1 MDLLDNR
8 SGQRQKRYQATWI
21 YGIYEV
27 EGRRI
32 KSTQGVS
39 DLDDGRYTI
48 YVDHK
53 RIIMAKGEVFR
64 VEYFI
69 EEVEKH
75 VEEEVLKRLDKS
87 GFIVAGEIKEVITS
101 KGLIDT
107 GLYRAS
113 INHEMIPKKLT
124 VRIGSPIGN
133 LQNPS
138 EDPPYPLYLELGTAA
153 REGNRGI
160 PAHRPMQTGLA
171 NSKSRV
177 QAVWR

>member
-1 MDLLDNR
+1 
-8 SGQRQKRYQATWI
+8 
-21 YGIYEV
+21 
-27 EGRRI
+27 
-32 KSTQGVS
+32 
-39 DLDDGRYTI
+39 
-48 YVDHK
+48 
-53 RIIMAKGEVFR
+53 MARGEVFH

-75 VEEEVLKRLDKS
+75 VEDEILKRLDKS

-124 VRIGSPIGN
+124 VRIGSPIGD
-133 LQNPS
+133 LSNPK
-138 EDPPYPLYLELGTAA
+138 EDPPYPLYLELGTSQ
-153 REGNRGI
+153 GI

-171 NSKSRV
+171 NAKSRV
-177 QAVWR
+177 QATWR